1 MSEPNEARTPLEA
14 RLWDALKEVD
24 DPEFAMSIVDMGLVY
39 GLQADAGRVAVEL
52 TFTAMG
58 CPAMEYILEDV
69 EKRLLAEE
77 GVEAV
82 DINIVWSPPWT
93 TDRLS
98 EAGRQA
104 LLDWGIS
111 T

>member
-1 MSEPNEARTPLEA
+1 MDEIKERTALEA
-14 RLWDALKEVD
+14 RLWEALRDVD

-39 GLQADAGRVAVEL
+39 GLQATKGHVQVDL

-69 EKRLLAEE
+69 EKRLLSEDD
-77 GVEAV
+77 VHTV

-93 TDRLS
+93 KDRLS
-98 EAGRQA
+98 EAGRQS
-104 LLDWGIS
+104 LLEWGIS

>member
-1 MSEPNEARTPLEA
+1 MGEQTDRRNAFEE
-14 RLWDALKEVD
+14 RLWQALRDVD
-24 DPEFAMSIVDMGLVY
+24 DPEFDMNIIDMGLVY
-39 GLQADAGRVAVEL
+39 GLEAGEGQVRVDL

-58 CPAMEYILEDV
+58 CPAMEYILHDV
-69 EKRLLAEE
+69 EKRLLAEG
-77 GVEAV
+77 GVEVV

>member
-1 MSEPNEARTPLEA
+1 MSEQIQARTTLET
-14 RLWDALKEVD
+14 RLLDALRDVD

-39 GLQADAGRVAVEL
+39 GLQATEGHVRVDL

-69 EKRLLAEE
+69 QKRLLAED
-77 GVEAV
+77 GVQTV

-93 TDRLS
+93 KDRLS
-98 EAGRQA
+98 EAGRQS
-104 LLDWGIS
+104 LLEWGIS

>member
-1 MSEPNEARTPLEA
+1 MGEQMKKRNAFEE
-14 RLWDALKEVD
+14 RLWQALHDVD
-24 DPEFAMSIVDMGLVY
+24 DPEFDMNIVDMGLVY
-39 GLQADAGRVAVEL
+39 GLEAGGGLVRVDL

-58 CPAMEYILEDV
+58 CPAMEYILHDV

-77 GVEAV
+77 DIEAV

-93 TDRLS
+93 TDRLT

-104 LLDWGIS
+104 LLNWGIS